1 MILLRSVSG
10 AQQHRPAPARCNH
23 SQPPAR
29 GPAGAG
35 RRAIAA
41 FRLTAVSTGTLGAG
55 NRFGFASA
63 GEKSQT
69 PLAVVSR
76 AAEHGLHL
84 ALARETAAATP
95 ERGGLEAPDCSS
107 SALCVH
113 PVGQDRLRQR
123 GKHHQRSSIGIQHD
137 ARFGSR
143 RRPPRAA
150 DDGPK
155 LIWQR
160 QGTFRPSRTT
170 EKAEYICH
178 IDACEGG
185 EWGTMEQPATC
196 DYLNAMREKYQ
207 HNSVPHLSHG
217 PKMRVPR
224 LSFPTKLTP
233 RVSKSLIVIICSSIL
248 VLFCA
253 SRLCLVVSAPPT
265 VSASLPPSS
274 AWSSSRYSRCRSPAA
289 ALILVPLS
297 WPAPSRGVSAA
308 SPG

>member
-123 GKHHQRSSIGIQHD
+123 GKHHQRSV
-137 ARFGSR
+137 R
-143 RRPPRAA
+143 RTLRIASAAACPR
-150 DDGPK
+150 GPRRSNFVRCWD
-155 LIWQR
+155 LIWAWPCR
-160 QGTFRPSRTT
+160 PCACRPFGGDDCGHESDGANGPHAVDQG
-170 EKAEYICH
+170 
-178 IDACEGG
+178 
-185 EWGTMEQPATC
+185 ATVG
-196 DYLNAMREKYQ
+196 NPE
-207 HNSVPHLSHG
+207 
-217 PKMRVPR
+217 
-224 LSFPTKLTP
+224 
-233 RVSKSLIVIICSSIL
+233 
-248 VLFCA
+248 
-253 SRLCLVVSAPPT
+253 
-265 VSASLPPSS
+265 
-274 AWSSSRYSRCRSPAA
+274 AA
-289 ALILVPLS
+289 ALPKVVTRPGAELS
-297 WPAPSRGVSAA
+297 EVQKPTREDYIGANETNLTPICIFS
-308 SPG
+308 